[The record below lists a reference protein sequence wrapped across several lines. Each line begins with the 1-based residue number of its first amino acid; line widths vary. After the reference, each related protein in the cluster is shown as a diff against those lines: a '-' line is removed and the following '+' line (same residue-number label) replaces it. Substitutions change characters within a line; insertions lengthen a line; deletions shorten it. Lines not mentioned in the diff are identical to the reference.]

1 LLFVGLSLA
10 SYSLLLLDEPT
21 NHLDMEGKEALAAS
35 LREYSGGLLLVS
47 HDRQLI
53 DSSCNRFWLIDDN
66 GLSEWHTADEVYAR
80 LREGAP
86 QVDRRVEADATAIVA
101 DDHDALLERL
111 IDLEQRLAD
120 DISRKPK
127 HQKPHLQAQ
136 WRDEIAVITARL
148 S

>member
-1 LLFVGLSLA
+1 MKSTPA
-10 SYSLLLLDEPT
+10 
-21 NHLDMEGKEALAAS
+21 
-35 LREYSGGLLLVS
+35 
-47 HDRQLI
+47 
-53 DSSCNRFWLIDDN
+53 C
-66 GLSEWHTADEVYAR
+66 AR
-80 LREGAP
+80 AP
-86 QVDRRVEADATAIVA
+86 QAGRRAEVDATATAA

-136 WRDEIAVITARL
+136 WREEIATITARL

>member
-86 QVDRRVEADATAIVA
+86 GRQACRSGCNGYRRRRPRR
-101 DDHDALLERL
+101 LLERL